1 MQEVMQSTPS
11 YRQAQELKPVHGQY
25 LLILQQANTLEA
37 RHLAEQ
43 FAAFPTLL
51 ATSEAFSDELTAQ
64 LQQAHAGLHVVLC
77 GDEIFLWQVT
87 QSLMVQ
93 GLMKDEIQQV
103 RTQPELKKVYCV
115 HCGETQTT
123 TAEEFC
129 SCEHC
134 GVYLLI
140 RTHFSERL
148 GAYMGVCAN
157 PDQPM
162 QAEGVC
168 LH

>member
-1 MQEVMQSTPS
+1 MQDAMLSTPS
-11 YRQAQELKPVHGQY
+11 YRQIQELQPVHGQY
-25 LLILQQANTLEA
+25 LLILQHDHSPEA
-37 RHLAEQ
+37 QHLADQ
-43 FAAFPTLL
+43 FAACSILL
-51 ATSEAFSDELTAQ
+51 ASSDTFSDELKDQ
-64 LQQAHAGLHVVLC
+64 LQQAHAGVHAVVC
-77 GDEIFLWQVT
+77 GDEIFLWQ
-87 QSLMVQ
+87 MVQNLVAQ
-93 GLMKDEIQQV
+93 GLMQDEIELVQ
-103 RTQPELKKVYCV
+103 TQPELKKVYCV

-140 RTHFSERL
+140 RSHFSQRL

-162 QAEGVC
+162 QAEDVC

>member
-1 MQEVMQSTPS
+1 MQEVMRSTPS

-37 RHLAEQ
+37 QHLADQ

-51 ATSEAFSDELTAQ
+51 ATSEAFLDELTAQ
-64 LQQAHAGLHVVLC
+64 LQQARAGLHVVVC

-87 QSLMVQ
+87 QSLMAQ
-93 GLMKDEIQQV
+93 GLMKDEIELIQ
-103 RTQPELKKVYCV
+103 TQPELKKVYCV
-115 HCGETQTT
+115 HCGELQTT
-123 TAEEFC
+123 TAEDFY

-134 GVYLLI
+134 GVYLLV